1 VSNADDR
8 IRYPVLLD
16 VRGRPCLVVG
26 GGAVATRKVGG
37 LLEAGANV
45 FVVAPDLD
53 RALTLRLD
61 VLPLTRLTWAPRPYE
76 AEDLDGSTPWAV
88 VIAATGDAEL
98 NRSIAATAAGHGI
111 PANDVTD
118 PTGGPASIPAVHR
131 AGAMTVAVGTGGIH
145 PGASQWIRDSIAH
158 GLGPQVEIVLRVL
171 DEVQASRPETG
182 RPDWRC
188 VVESGMLDAA
198 CEGREAEAK
207 ERLLGCLSS
216 SSV

>member
-111 PANDVTD
+111 PAND
-118 PTGGPASIPAVHR
+118 
-131 AGAMTVAVGTGGIH
+131 GIH